1 MRTKLRSKISLLFM
15 TCAVLLAIPV
25 VAIADDIS
33 NNLDASI
40 DAVAETMP
48 LQVGGANG
56 TTTLYV
62 VPQNDDGKNGCNL
75 TGSTT
80 LVANVTSSN
89 PSVATVSPGSVTFDS
104 CSAQRT
110 LTVTPVAAGST
121 TISLAQSSN
130 STSGTFNL
138 APATFTVNVSPP
150 PPPANTPPEVAVAGV
165 TGGASYNKGS
175 VPNATCEVTD
185 AEDGNSSFAA
195 TLSAI
200 TGPYASD
207 GIGSRTASC
216 SYTDDG
222 GLTAESSETYS
233 IVDPSPPVITKVVTP
248 ASPDGDNGWYKS
260 DVKVDWT
267 VSDPESPNSI
277 QTTGCVDQNITTD
290 QAATTYSCSATSAG
304 GSAPEQSVTIKR
316 DATAPN
322 FNCGTADADWHAT
335 DVNIACTASDGGS
348 GLANAGD
355 ASFNLSTSVA
365 NGVENSNASTGTRT
379 VLDAAGNSATA
390 GPIAGNKVDKKAPT
404 VLPGDVTN
412 TTWRNSSLSEDFTS
426 SDGGSGLALNQGL
439 GTNGSFTLT
448 ASAESADA
456 NTPTVVSKAVKDAVG
471 NTTTRSV
478 SALIDLTNPSVSAQL
493 NKTAAAT
500 GWFNTST
507 GAPTVSF
514 LCSDAL
520 SGLAGTCP
528 SPYTFGEGANQ
539 SRSSGNIFDNA
550 GNSNSAGVQ
559 NVNVD
564 LSDPTNIQ
572 FVGGPAAGES
582 YDFGNVPAPA
592 PTCTAD
598 DTGGS
603 GLKDCAVTGYS
614 TAAGTHT
621 MTAKATDN
629 AGNSAT
635 ATRTYTVARYRLSGF
650 YQPVDM
656 NDTVNTVK
664 NGSTVPVKFELF
676 QSISGTELTSTSAV
690 SSVLARP
697 INCDAFNGDPVD
709 PIEMV
714 TTGGTSL
721 RYDATAGQFIYN
733 WQTPKGASQVGKCY
747 SLTMTAADSST
758 LVAYFKLK

>member
-1 MRTKLRSKISLLFM
+1 MLLFM
-15 TCAVLLAIPV
+15 TFALLLAVP
-25 VAIADDIS
+25 ALALADTLTVS
-33 NNLDASI
+33 NTLITNTNATKAPGDTGTANVWL
-40 DAVAETMP
+40 ETT
-48 LQVGGANG
+48 NG
-56 TTTLYV
+56 TPAGDT
-62 VPQNDDGKNGCNL
+62 NGCNASTNTGQGVTVTL
-75 TGSTT
+75 SSNNSAVTFPSGNTATITDCGSDKAKQIAYKVADNAAAGSAVISAAATGGKTDGTRLYNTSDNLTVTITAPADSTLPDTSITDGPAAGSWIKQNSATFTFTGSD
-80 LVANVTSSN
+80 NVTSAANLKYQYQLDSGGW
-89 PSVATVSPGSVTFDS
+89 STAATSTT
-104 CSAQRT
+104 AT
-110 LTVTPVAAGST
+110 LTSLSQGSHTFEVRAVDAAG
-121 TISLAQSSN
+121 
-130 STSGTFNL
+130 
-138 APATFTVNVSPP
+138 NV
-150 PPPANTPPEVAVAGV
+150 
-165 TGGASYNKGS
+165 
-175 VPNATCEVTD
+175 
-185 AEDGNSSFAA
+185 
-195 TLSAI
+195 
-200 TGPYASD
+200 
-207 GIGSRTASC
+207 
-216 SYTDDG
+216 DD
-222 GLTAESSETYS
+222 
-233 IVDPSPPVITKVVTP
+233 TP
-248 ASPDGDNGWYKS
+248 ASRS
-260 DVKVDWT
+260 FSVDT
-267 VSDPESPNSI
+267 IAPS
-277 QTTGCVDQNITTD
+277 VD
-290 QAATTYSCSATSAG
+290 C
-304 GSAPEQSVTIKR
+304 GSA
-316 DATAPN
+316 DGN
-322 FNCGTADADWHAT
+322 WHA
-335 DVNIACTASDGGS
+335 DNVSIGCTASDGGS
-348 GLANAGD
+348 GLADSGD
-355 ASFNLSTSVA
+355 GSFNLSTSVA
-365 NGVENSNASTGTRT
+365 DGNETNNASTNSRT
-379 VLDAAGNSATA
+379 VFDVAGNSTQA
-390 GPIAGNKVDKKAPT
+390 GPIAANKVDRKAPT

-697 INCDAFNGDPVD
+697 INCAAFTGDPED

-758 LVAYFKLK
+758 ITAYFKLK